1 MALLK
6 EILGTL
12 SLDAE
17 TGTTAAS
24 DRPSEAQ
31 QKEDLLFLP
40 SQLLDH
46 SVNNPQFSL
55 SGLTLVRD
63 FHYMCFSLGLSV
75 FTSLC

>member
-1 MALLK
+1 MASLK

-12 SLDAE
+12 SLDTE

-24 DRPSEAQ
+24 DRPAEAQ
-31 QKEDLLFLP
+31 QKEDPLFLP

-55 SGLTLVRD
+55 SGLTSR
-63 FHYMCFSLGLSV
+63 
-75 FTSLC
+75 